1 MKRLFL
7 TVVLAAAGWCA
18 YAQNYMIVDSEKIFK
33 SIDAYNT
40 AIKDLD
46 KMAEDYQKQVD
57 DKFAEI
63 ETLYNNYQQQ
73 KASLSATTRQVLED
87 TILSKEKDATA
98 LQESLFGKDGTLMK
112 KRLELIQPIQ
122 KKVFDAI
129 NAYAQSHG
137 YDLVLD
143 SASNPTLLY
152 KRVRVVTLDLPGH
165 GISEVRGECHSMEYL
180 ADVVRDALQA
190 LGIARCTLVGHSMGG
205 YVALAFC
212 ERHPEMLDGLVLFSS
227 TPNADTEEKRE
238 NRRREIALVRA
249 GKKEQLARVAP
260 GAGFAADN
268 RQRMADAIADLTEQV
283 YLTEDDGIV
292 ALLNGM
298 IARPDRNEMLRRS
311 PVRQL
316 FVFGRKD
323 EYIPAAVAE
332 QLAAAHPQAQ
342 VVWLADSGH
351 MGFLEEPEAAAEALL
366 RFVGA
371 EPDGQT
377 AASVAGASEMPAAEA

>member
-1 MKRLFL
+1 MAGRTALHVCDSQQGERC
-7 TVVLAAAGWCA
+7 VVL
-18 YAQNYMIVDSEKIFK
+18 
-33 SIDAYNT
+33 
-40 AIKDLD
+40 L
-46 KMAEDYQKQVD
+46 
-57 DKFAEI
+57 
-63 ETLYNNYQQQ
+63 
-73 KASLSATTRQVLED
+73 
-87 TILSKEKDATA
+87 
-98 LQESLFGKDGTLMK
+98 
-112 KRLELIQPIQ
+112 
-122 KKVFDAI
+122 
-129 NAYAQSHG
+129 HG
-137 YDLVLD
+137 YLESMFVWDDFV
-143 SASNPTLLY
+143 PLLY

-212 ERHPEMLDGLVLFSS
+212 ERHLEMLDGLVLFSS

-342 VVWLADSGH
+342 VCGSPIRDTWDFWRSRKLRPKRCCDSSGRSRTDRPQRPLPELRRCPPPKRSRR
-351 MGFLEEPEAAAEALL
+351 GF
-366 RFVGA
+366 
-371 EPDGQT
+371 
-377 AASVAGASEMPAAEA
+377 SVSA